1 MTFTSSPYPT
11 LPSNQKHLLSARRKS
26 VSIEGYRDAEPT
38 KATARR
44 QSLNLTTPSISMLI
58 KIHFHNCIVR
68 VGHALQAN
76 PLRGT

>member
-1 MTFTSSPYPT
+1 MASKRSPYPK

-26 VSIEGYRDAEPT
+26 FSIEGYRDAEPT
-38 KATARR
+38 RLTTRR
-44 QSLNLTTPSISMLI
+44 QNFILTTPSISMLI